1 MSRDRAWQVLARH
14 RLAVVATVGLLLATM
29 LAGIGLLGVSGGFLT
44 GAALTFGVLGGF
56 NFFLPS
62 AGIRALT
69 LARIVCRYGEK
80 LVGHEATLRV
90 ARDLRV
96 WLFARMLAL
105 SPGQLARLRTGDLL
119 ARLMDDID
127 AVDGLLVR
135 ALGPLLALALAALAL
150 VAFALALD
158 LRLGGWMALMCL
170 ASAVLVPWRVAHGQQ
185 RQETM
190 RAGLRAGFRA
200 SLHELYDGAA
210 DLAAM
215 DASGARLQSLPAQ
228 GAGLARHERQRRLR
242 AADGTGL
249 HGTITAVGWVG
260 LLWFACGAVVEGRI
274 ATAQAA
280 GLAFAAL
287 ALSEIGTGAALAWQA
302 LQSAR
307 ASMQRIDALAG
318 QSPAMADPPRPRVL
332 PVDGA
337 LVFDSVC
344 FAWPGGRR
352 ILDGAV
358 LCIDAGERVAIR
370 GDSGVGKSSLAALAL
385 RAADPMSGAV
395 RWGGVDL
402 REAAQADWHARL
414 AWLPQE
420 APVFAGTL
428 AQNLRLG
435 CADASDARLH
445 EALAC
450 VHLDGWAQAAGG
462 LQAWIGEGGATVS
475 AGQARRIALARALL
489 RDAPLLV
496 LDEPTEGLD
505 QDTADAVMRDLPR
518 WGRGRSVLV
527 ITHAPLPP
535 GAVHRELLL
544 QGGRLHPVAAPR

>member
-1 MSRDRAWQVLARH
+1 MSRDRAWQVLAGH
-14 RLAVVATVGLLLATM
+14 RLTVAATVALLLATM

-44 GAALTFGVLGGF
+44 GAALSFGVLGGF

-80 LVGHEATLRV
+80 LVGHETMLRI

-105 SPGQLARLRTGDLL
+105 SPGQLSRLRTGDLL
-119 ARLMDDID
+119 ARLTDDID

-135 ALGPLLALALAALAL
+135 ALGPLLALALAAVALA
-150 VAFALALD
+150 AFALVLDPVLGAWIALVV
-158 LRLGGWMALMCL
+158 L
-170 ASAVLVPWRVAHGQQ
+170 ATAVLVPWRVARRQQ
-185 RQETM
+185 QVEAV
-190 RAGLRAGFRA
+190 RAELRAGFRG

-215 DASGARLQSLPAQ
+215 DATARWLRALPGQ
-228 GAGLARHERQRRLR
+228 GTDLAESERRRRLR
-242 AADGTGL
+242 VADANGL
-249 HGTITAVGWVG
+249 HGAVNAAGWVG
-260 LLWFACGAVVEGRI
+260 LLWFAGGAVVEGRI
-274 ATAQAA
+274 DPAHAA

-287 ALSEIGTGAALAWQA
+287 ALSEIGSGAALAWQA
-302 LQSAR
+302 LQAGR
-307 ASMQRIDALAG
+307 ASMRRIDALAG
-318 QSPAMADPPRPRVL
+318 QTPAVADPPHPRAL
-332 PVDGA
+332 SATGP
-337 LVFDSVC
+337 LVFESVC
-344 FAWPGGRR
+344 FGWPGGRR
-352 ILDGAV
+352 ILDGVA
-358 LCIDAGERVAIR
+358 LRIDPGERVAIR
-370 GDSGVGKSSLAALAL
+370 GDSGIGKSSLAALAL
-385 RAADPMSGAV
+385 RAVDPESGAV
-395 RWGGVDL
+395 RWNGLDL
-402 REAAQADWHARL
+402 REAAQADWHARV

-435 CADASDARLH
+435 CHDASEARLH
-445 EALAC
+445 EVLAC
-450 VHLDGWAQAAGG
+450 VRMDGWAQAAGG

-489 RDAPLLV
+489 RDVPLLV

-505 QDTADAVMRDLPR
+505 QDTADAVMRALPR
-518 WGRGRSVLV
+518 WCRGRSVLV

-535 GAVHRELLL
+535 GTVHRELLL
-544 QGGRLHPVAAPR
+544 REGRLDRL